1 MKVDIVRGTT
11 RKPGSS
17 RVLAEVIARQN
28 GLSGQLF
35 IGYPTIATSEGPHPI
50 DALLVLEN
58 KGIIIFDL
66 VEGPVTCGYHD
77 RQDDSANK
85 LEARLRPHRSLMRG
99 RKLLI
104 PIHTISFAPG
114 ANVTAGMVVEGYPI
128 AGADDLMEKL
138 SIFEWPEPGTDIYD
152 SAISAIEGIS
162 AIRKSRTRR
171 TVHREDSRGAK
182 LRDLENSIATLDP
195 RQSKAVIETVEGV
208 QRIRGLAGSGKTI
221 VLALKAAYLHAR
233 HPEWRIAVTFNT
245 RSLKGQLRRLIDSF
259 SIEQTGQEADRNS
272 LRILNA
278 WGAPGSEDRDG
289 IYHEFCG
296 LHGVEYLDFRSAA
309 ARFPRG
315 KEFDKVCERA
325 VNQAGESKH
334 VYDAILVDE
343 AQDFSPAF
351 LRLCHEL
358 LNEPGRLI
366 YACDELQN
374 LSEESLPS
382 PEEIF
387 GKREDGACN
396 VRLDAGDGGSQSDII
411 LEKCYRNSRPVL
423 VTAHSLGFGIYR
435 RPRTMLPISPD
446 RRALGPPSSK
456 PTFTIPP
463 RVGPDGQGETGL
475 VQIFEHPRLWKE
487 IGYRLEG
494 GEVREG
500 EPVIISRTE
509 DTSPGFLES
518 HSDPDDLVKFIHFD
532 TENGQTQWLI
542 DQIVTNLKDDELRH
556 DDIVVINP
564 DPRSTR
570 RKVGE
575 IRSRLW
581 QMKINSHLAGV
592 DTDPDVFFRP
602 DNASITFTGI
612 YRAKGNEAGMV
623 YILNAQDCNPA
634 ALNLASIRNRLF
646 TAITRSKA
654 WVRVLGVGDGMKELM
669 DEYDKLRQNDFELR
683 FVYPTKAQRE
693 QLKII
698 HRDMTEAERKRL
710 QGRRRNLAEL
720 IEDIES
726 GAVHPEDLSHE
737 WAKLA
742 DLLGR

>member
-1 MKVDIVRGTT
+1 MKIEIVRGTT
-11 RKPGSS
+11 RKPASS
-17 RVLAEVIARQN
+17 RVLAEVIADQDK
-28 GLSGQLF
+28 LSGQLF
-35 IGYPTIATSEGPHPI
+35 IGYPTIATPEEPHPI
-50 DALLVLEN
+50 DALLILEN

-66 VEGPVTCGYHD
+66 VEGAVTCGYQD

-85 LEARLRPHRSLMRG
+85 LETKLRAHRDLMRG
-99 RKLLI
+99 REFRI
-104 PIHTISFAPG
+104 PIHTISFAPA
-114 ANVTAGMVVEGYPI
+114 ANVAEDMDNHSI
-128 AGADDLMEKL
+128 ARADDLMKKL
-138 SIFEWPEPGTDIYD
+138 SLFEWSEPKIEIYN
-152 SAISAIEGIS
+152 SAISAIESIS

-171 TVHREDSRGAK
+171 TVHRKESRGAK
-182 LRDLENSIATLDP
+182 LRELENSIATLDP

-221 VLALKAAYLHAR
+221 VLALKAAYLHAQ

-245 RSLKGQLRRLIDSF
+245 RALKGQFRRLIDGF
-259 SIEQTGQEADRNS
+259 SIDQTGQEADRNN

-278 WGAPGSEDRDG
+278 WGAPGGEDRDG
-289 IYHEFCG
+289 VYHEFCR

-325 VNQAGESKH
+325 VNQAGEGKR

-351 LRLCHEL
+351 LRLCHEF
-358 LNEPGRLI
+358 LNEPRRLI
-366 YACDELQN
+366 YAYDELQN
-374 LSEESLPS
+374 LSRESLPS

-387 GKREDGACN
+387 GQREDGAYN
-396 VRLDAGDGGSQSDII
+396 VRLDAGDGGAQSDII
-411 LEKCYRNSRPVL
+411 LERCYRNSRPVL

-435 RPRTMLPISPD
+435 RPQVPRIPRGPRKQGSHGGHQD
-446 RRALGPPSSK
+446 R
-456 PTFTIPP
+456 
-463 RVGPDGQGETGL
+463 DETGL
-475 VQIFEHPRLWKE
+475 VQIFEHPQLWKE

-494 GEVREG
+494 GEIREG
-500 EPVIISRTE
+500 KPVSISRTE
-509 DTSPGFLES
+509 DTSPKFLES
-518 HSDPDDLVKFIHFD
+518 HSEFDDLVKFMHFD
-532 TENGQTQWLI
+532 SEEKQTRWLI
-542 DQIVTNLKDDELRH
+542 DEIARNLEHDELRH

-570 RKVGE
+570 EKVGQ

-592 DTDPDVFFRP
+592 DTDPDVFFQT

-612 YRAKGNEAGMV
+612 HRAKGNEAGMV
-623 YILNAQDCNPA
+623 YIINAQDCNSA
-634 ALNLASIRNRLF
+634 VLNLASIRNRLF

-669 DEYDKLRQNDFELR
+669 DEYDKLKQNDFELR

-693 QLKII
+693 QLKIV

-710 QGRRRNLAEL
+710 QGSRRNLAEI

-726 GAVHPEDLSHE
+726 GAVLPEDLSPE
-737 WAKLA
+737 WARLT